1 MRTLG
6 VGDEEGGDGGAP
18 VGDPRG
24 DLAVGEL

>member
-18 VGDPRG
+18 VRDPRG